1 MLGYVLRRRL
11 IYIFMQTRV
20 HIVMLN
26 HQKRGV
32 SYFAMKRVR
41 MLWQLSNVLMVSH
54 SNNDHLR
61 PLLFTGSNDTTL
73 HTYKHTYLCLI
84 DVTMHVS
91 HPLYTC
97 MDTKHI
103 SARVMTTLISLTHKQ
118 TNKQTRSRISQHD
131 IYTFTQIRFS
141 VW

>member
-1 MLGYVLRRRL
+1 
-11 IYIFMQTRV
+11 
-20 HIVMLN
+20 
-26 HQKRGV
+26 
-32 SYFAMKRVR
+32 
-41 MLWQLSNVLMVSH
+41 MVSH

-118 TNKQTRSRISQHD
+118 TNKHD
-131 IYTFTQIRFS
+131 LASANMTFTHSHRSDSQCDKKADECIL
-141 VW
+141 